1 MSTAAAE
8 PEAEPAP
15 PPDPESLRGLFHAP
29 EVRNYLFA
37 GLAALAMVF
46 VVLFGRGSDLGG
58 LLLLLTGAAGM
69 AFRRAGTPPLFLLM
83 LLYFQIFPYG
93 LPPAEEDRFALRDGL
108 FGVGDMILAAAVVVY
123 VACHYRVIGL
133 TARAVPL
140 DTAAPAR
147 GEEKPPR
154 RPPANVRQDELS
166 QVVALALGAAVV
178 GQLVWWFLTTAT
190 IDVLGDSPIRFDQ
203 PQTVR
208 RGRPQRGYPD
218 WGTRLLLLAGL
229 ATAAMALGR
238 LVFGYWRL
246 KRLSPAEGVLML
258 QEAAWDETRRD
269 QVRVAWWRAWA
280 RQKRERTGTTASGG
294 RR

>member
-8 PEAEPAP
+8 PDPAP

-69 AFRRAGTPPLFLLM
+69 AFRRPGTPPLFLLI
-83 LLYFQIFPYG
+83 LLYFLIFPYG
-93 LPPAEEDRFALRDGL
+93 LPPAEEDRFALRDGQ
-108 FGVGDMILAAAVVVY
+108 FGVGDMILAAAVVAY
-123 VACHYRVIGL
+123 IACHYRVIGL
-133 TARAVPL
+133 TLRSVPA
-140 DTAAPAR
+140 DTAAPVR
-147 GEEKPPR
+147 GEERPPR
-154 RPPANVRQDELS
+154 RPPANVRPDELS
-166 QVVALALGAAVV
+166 QVVAVALGAAVA

-208 RGRPQRGYPD
+208 RGRAQRGYPD

-229 ATAAMALGR
+229 AAAATVLGR

-246 KRLSPAEGVLML
+246 KRLSPAEGSLML
-258 QEAAWDETRRD
+258 QEGAWDETRRE
-269 QVRVAWWRAWA
+269 QVRVAWWRVWA
-280 RQKRERTGTTASGG
+280 KRKRDGTGTTASGG